1 MEKEARL
8 YELESK
14 LNSHEARCEERDKTM
29 FNRLDNIERTIRQH
43 TVALLAG
50 MGGLIITLL
59 MRGS

>member
-14 LNSHEARCEERDKTM
+14 INSHEARCEERYKTM

>member
-8 YELESK
+8 YDLESK
-14 LNSHEARCEERDKTM
+14 LNSHEARCEARDKTM

-50 MGGLIITLL
+50 MGGIIITLL
-59 MRGS
+59 MRG

>member
-1 MEKEARL
+1 MEGEARL
-8 YELESK
+8 YELESR
-14 LNSHEARCEERDKTM
+14 LNSHEARCEERAKTM

>member
-8 YELESK
+8 YDLESR

>member
-1 MEKEARL
+1 MEKETRL
-8 YELESK
+8 HDLELK

-43 TVALLAG
+43 TVALLEG
-50 MGGLIITLL
+50 MGGVIITLL

>member
-8 YELESK
+8 YDLESR

-50 MGGLIITLL
+50 MGGVIITLL

>member
-8 YELESK
+8 YDLESR
-14 LNSHEARCEERDKTM
+14 LNSHEARCDEQDKTL
-29 FNRLDNIERTIRQH
+29 FNRLDNIERNIRQH

-50 MGGLIITLL
+50 MGGVIITLL